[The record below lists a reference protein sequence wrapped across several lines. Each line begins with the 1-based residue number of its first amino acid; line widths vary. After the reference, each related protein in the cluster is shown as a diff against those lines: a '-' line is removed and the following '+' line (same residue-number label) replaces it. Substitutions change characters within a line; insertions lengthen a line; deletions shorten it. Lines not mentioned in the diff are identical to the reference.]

1 MKKFL
6 SVLLIFAFCFSLI
19 AAPAFAQITFESET
33 TAEEAAP
40 EESDFEEA
48 PVTEAQL
55 DQARLTLKTI
65 ADYVSDFDADEAYAS
80 LSKIVD
86 LADNFD
92 FWKDDMTSDAR
103 NFVFGELK
111 KNIVD
116 DGKEDFFEELIR
128 LSASDEKAKAE
139 FAKSNITIVSDNSLD
154 IMGIMT
160 MTVEGNSYVYA
171 DATGKVMQRVSLSKG
186 PEADTMLITYEA
198 PGEDG
203 KMMENNFL
211 VRFGDNTLTIAA
223 KFEEEREF
231 SDALEIAFTETNK
244 ISITGLEDKRTR
256 TLEFVPEKYQ
266 IILTTPETPTLA
278 DKDAPSTSTDT
289 LELNP
294 ENKSFVLTADG
305 VEVFAAYFYPE
316 TKEITIAA
324 EDLSEM
330 TSGFGAEPS
339 SDSITLK
346 FEDETKTVRLTSGD
360 TEIVNL
366 IFNAAKSMIEIEISA
381 GEMGMMSM
389 FSLKVN
395 KADSSVAFTMMGI
408 EIFNATLDPQAETIT
423 IHSLDFETQ
432 IRTEEVMTLEDIA
445 RMLNPAVIDYK
456 STDY

>member
-55 DQARLTLKTI
+55 DHARLTLKTI

-203 KMMENNFL
+203 KMIENNFL
-211 VRFGDNTLTIAA
+211 VRFGDNTLTISW
-223 KFEEEREF
+223 KSEEEREF

-244 ISITGLEDKRTR
+244 ISITGLEDKRTS

-266 IILTTPETPTLA
+266 IILTMPETPTLA

-324 EDLSEM
+324 EDLSEI

-339 SDSITLK
+339 GDSITLK

-432 IRTEEVMTLEDIA
+432 SRTEEVMTLEDIV

>member
-128 LSASDEKAKAE
+128 FSASDEKAKAE

-203 KMMENNFL
+203 KMIENNFL
-211 VRFGDNTLTIAA
+211 VRFGDNTLTISW
-223 KFEEEREF
+223 KSEEEREF

-244 ISITGLEDKRTR
+244 ISITGLEDKRTS

-266 IILTTPETPTLA
+266 IILTMPETPTLA

-324 EDLSEM
+324 EDLSEI

-339 SDSITLK
+339 GDSITLK

-432 IRTEEVMTLEDIA
+432 SRTEEVMTLEDIV

>member
-40 EESDFEEA
+40 EESDFEED

-55 DQARLTLKTI
+55 DQARLALKTI

-80 LSKIVD
+80 FSKIVD

-211 VRFGDNTLTIAA
+211 VRFGDNTLTIAT

-244 ISITGLEDKRTR
+244 ISITGLEDKRTS

-324 EDLSEM
+324 EDLSEI
-330 TSGFGAEPS
+330 TSGFGTEPS
-339 SDSITLK
+339 GDSITLK

-432 IRTEEVMTLEDIA
+432 IRTEEVMTLEDIV

>member
-128 LSASDEKAKAE
+128 FSASDEKAKAE

-203 KMMENNFL
+203 KMIENNFL
-211 VRFGDNTLTIAA
+211 VRFGDNTLTISW
-223 KFEEEREF
+223 KSEEEREF

-244 ISITGLEDKRTR
+244 ISITGLEDKRTS

-266 IILTTPETPTLA
+266 IILTMPETPTLA

-324 EDLSEM
+324 EDLSEI

-339 SDSITLK
+339 GDSITLK

-432 IRTEEVMTLEDIA
+432 IRTEEVMTLEDIV

>member
-65 ADYVSDFDADEAYAS
+65 ADYVSDFDAGEAYTS

-92 FWKDDMTSDAR
+92 FWKDDMTSDVR
-103 NFVFGELK
+103 NFIFSELK

-116 DGKEDFFEELIR
+116 DGREDYIEEQFR
-128 LSASDEKAKAE
+128 LTASDEKSKAE
-139 FAKSNITIVSDNSLD
+139 FAKSNITIASDNSLD
-154 IMGIMT
+154 IMGLMT
-160 MTVEGNSYVYA
+160 MTAEGNSYIYT

-186 PEADTMLITYEA
+186 PETDTMLVAYET

-211 VRFGDNTLTIAA
+211 VRFGDNILTIAA
-223 KFEEEREF
+223 KFEEESEF

-244 ISITGLEDKRTR
+244 ISITGLEDKRTS

-266 IILTTPETPTLA
+266 IILTTPKTPTLA
-278 DKDAPSTSTDT
+278 DKDAPSTATYT

-294 ENKSFVLTADG
+294 ENKSFGVTADG
-305 VEVFAAYFYPE
+305 VEVFTAYFYPE

-324 EDLSEM
+324 EGLSDATAEL
-330 TSGFGAEPS
+330 GAES
-339 SDSITLK
+339 SGDSITLK

-366 IFNAAKSMIEIEISA
+366 IFNATKSMIEIEISA
-381 GEMGMMSM
+381 GEMGMMSG
-389 FSLKVN
+389 FSLKIN
-395 KADSSVAFTMMGI
+395 KADSSVAFVMMGM
-408 EIFNATLDPQAETIT
+408 EIFNATLDPQAETVT
-423 IHSLDFETQ
+423 VKSLDFETQ
-432 IRTEEVMTLEDIA
+432 SQTEEVMTLEDLA
-445 RMLNPAVIDYK
+445 RMLNPAVVEYE
-456 STDY
+456 STEN

>member
-128 LSASDEKAKAE
+128 FSASDEKAKAE

-203 KMMENNFL
+203 KMIENNFL
-211 VRFGDNTLTIAA
+211 ARFGDNTLTISW
-223 KFEEEREF
+223 KSEEEREF

-244 ISITGLEDKRTR
+244 ISITGLEDKRTS

-266 IILTTPETPTLA
+266 IILTMPETPTLA

-324 EDLSEM
+324 EDLSEI

-339 SDSITLK
+339 GDSITLK

-432 IRTEEVMTLEDIA
+432 SRTEEVMTLEDIV

>member
-40 EESDFEEA
+40 EESDFEED

-55 DQARLTLKTI
+55 DQARLALKTI

-80 LSKIVD
+80 FSKIVD

-223 KFEEEREF
+223 KFEEESEF

-244 ISITGLEDKRTR
+244 ISITGLEDKRTS

-432 IRTEEVMTLEDIA
+432 IRTEEVMTLEDIV